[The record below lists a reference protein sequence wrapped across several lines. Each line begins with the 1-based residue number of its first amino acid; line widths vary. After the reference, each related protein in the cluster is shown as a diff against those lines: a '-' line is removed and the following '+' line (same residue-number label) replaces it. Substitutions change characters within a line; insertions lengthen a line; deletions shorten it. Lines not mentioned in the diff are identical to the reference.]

1 MRTYFRKLNESDTN
15 SDWYHD
21 LYTCLDKN
29 ELSKM
34 IFDYPDFANKKYKIE
49 VEEEKE
55 KRRWEILSIVNALIY
70 KIKEYSYFLEDL

>member
-34 IFDYPDFANKKYKIE
+34 IFDYPDFANKLKK
-49 VEEEKE
+49 
-55 KRRWEILSIVNALIY
+55 L
-70 KIKEYSYFLEDL
+70 